1 MNKILGIVVAFVIIA
16 VGFVALAIERVPA
29 GYMGVVYSVNGGV
42 KGEPLGQGWHILA
55 PTKKV
60 VNYPISTES
69 LYLSKEIIDD
79 SEKDDSFNISSK
91 DGKTVN
97 VDAELS
103 YRYDGER
110 LNDVYKKFRGR
121 KADDIANTFIRARLK
136 DVANRVSSQYGVL
149 DIYGEKRS
157 ELNNKV
163 FEDLSKVLDANG
175 IVLETFAF
183 TRIEPD
189 EETKKAINERVNAQQ
204 KLEQMKTE
212 KSQAEVQA
220 QKKIIEAQAQADA
233 EIIRAT
239 GQAEANRVLNESLT
253 TTLIEYEK
261 TQKWDG
267 KMPLSTNGTSIIDM
281 RGME

>member
-1 MNKILGIVVAFVIIA
+1 MNKILGIVVAFVIVA
-16 VGFVALAIERVPA
+16 VGFLALAIERVPA

-69 LYLSKEIIDD
+69 LYLSKEIAEG

-121 KADDIANTFIRARLK
+121 KADDIANTFIRALREAHV
-136 DVANRVSSQYGVL
+136 DYRMAGRGASS
-149 DIYGEKRS
+149 K
-157 ELNNKV
+157 
-163 FEDLSKVLDANG
+163 A
-175 IVLETFAF
+175 TFAAARAVAFF
-183 TRIEPD
+183 TICCAYTLKEGSSASR
-189 EETKKAINERVNAQQ
+189 NA
-204 KLEQMKTE
+204 T
-212 KSQAEVQA
+212 AFA
-220 QKKIIEAQAQADA
+220 
-233 EIIRAT
+233 AT
-239 GQAEANRVLNESLT
+239 ACS
-253 TTLIEYEK
+253 
-261 TQKWDG
+261 
-267 KMPLSTNGTSIIDM
+267 NGPP
-281 RGME
+281 